1 MRYPII
7 PCDLCGSQD
16 GLQRQQV
23 KQILD
28 QWEANSPGRRQVMF
42 RALMN
47 IRPSHMLDP
56 KLFDFA
62 GLMRGSKEFEQI
74 ETQIPQLR

>member
-1 MRYPII
+1 
-7 PCDLCGSQD
+7 
-16 GLQRQQV
+16 
-23 KQILD
+23 
-28 QWEANSPGRRQVMF
+28 MF

-62 GLMRGSKEFEQI
+62 GLMRGDVAENDQDDG
-74 ETQIPQLR
+74 IPDLR

>member
-1 MRYPII
+1 M
-7 PCDLCGSQD
+7 
-16 GLQRQQV
+16 QV

-28 QWEANSPGRRQVMF
+28 TWEKNSPGRRNVMF
-42 RALMN
+42 KSLMN

-62 GLMRGSKEFEQI
+62 GLMRGG
-74 ETQIPQLR
+74 LG